1 MCLLLPAEPV
11 LAQVDNIL
19 RGALTGVLNNTIQ
32 NEINKPQLATSA
44 NTTTSTREGNR
55 QIQMAL
61 NHFGYSA
68 GTADGIL
75 GPRSRA
81 AIVQFQKSNDYSATG
96 TLTNSQKSALLSNWR
111 RPTSSAPPYG
121 TDLVGTGQLILDNG
135 SISTGRERPKTARTT
150 TARTGITGDTILPV
164 TGQPSQRTRARVG
177 TTPRM
182 TVRTGNT
189 TVAPP
194 VVVTSPIPGTA
205 TSGNRTSP
213 SVTTKRLR
221 NTATPTTTVVPRQ
234 NTATPNTTTRTR
246 RITRGSPPS
255 TTTVQPAGTQRTTSG
270 STARTSESTT
280 TKLRCQAR
288 GARSSVC
295 PASN

>member
-1 MCLLLPAEPV
+1 MARLWYYRPTDGLAHLWGCIVCHHAIVASLSAMCLLVPTEPV
-11 LAQVDNIL
+11 LAQVDDIL

-44 NTTTSTREGNR
+44 NTATSTREGNS

-81 AIVQFQKSNDYSATG
+81 AIVQFQKSNSYSATG

-111 RPTSSAPPYG
+111 RPTSSALPYG
-121 TDLVGTGQLILDNG
+121 TGLVGTGQLILDNG

-177 TTPRM
+177 TT
-182 TVRTGNT
+182 
-189 TVAPP
+189 
-194 VVVTSPIPGTA
+194 
-205 TSGNRTSP
+205 
-213 SVTTKRLR
+213 KRLR
-221 NTATPTTTVVPRQ
+221 NTATPTATAVPRQ

-255 TTTVQPAGTQRTTSG
+255 TTTVQPAVTQRTTSG

-288 GARSSVC
+288 GTRSSAC